1 MPHAE
6 EVLLA
11 ADRFKHAA
19 SDKEQVEGYVRL
31 GVAEIV
37 ALTWLHGSFGS
48 FGKAILGCN
57 WSLRSRCPI
66 SLKRSSTPARL
77 MSHSRPA
84 RCPTTLCFDAD
95 RGGSLRLDVQ
105 S

>member
-37 ALTWLHGSFGS
+37 ALTWLPRVTWFCS
-48 FGKAILGCN
+48 GKESWLQLELEAAI
-57 WSLRSRCPI
+57 
-66 SLKRSSTPARL
+66 
-77 MSHSRPA
+77 
-84 RCPTTLCFDAD
+84 
-95 RGGSLRLDVQ
+95 
-105 S
+105 